1 MIKLFYYL
9 FMMYYNT
16 LTISDVNNN
25 ELIKKIYNN
34 LESEYIYVGKH
45 VYSVDICEIDNIT
58 YLSSKI
64 PYKSYEFENIF
75 NFKGECSDFYKGKI
89 VKIIN
94 YT

>member
-1 MIKLFYYL
+1 
-9 FMMYYNT
+9 MYYNT

-25 ELIKKIYNN
+25 ELKKKIYNN
-34 LESEYIYVGKH
+34 LVSEYINIKNH

-75 NFKGECSDFYKGKI
+75 NFKEDCSDFYKGKI
-89 VKIIN
+89 VKIVK